1 MSLEDL
7 IIENEITR
15 ALIIDDA
22 YDMEPTSFIVLK
34 NGDRS
39 QIVKALSA
47 EPPAVREIFGAALVE
62 HGLDDDEIEEGLDED
77 AFILK
82 LWELSET
89 KVLTQDSTAALFQVF
104 KADRDAKRAALEPL
118 EKLLKER
125 LNVKFDTQGT
135 QYSALDGCQIVF
147 LDLYLGE
154 TDAQRALDEAAS
166 RIKRLVD
173 SLSDEERPLVFLM
186 STKGGVELDS
196 KASELQKKASLLGCK
211 FRTINK
217 DEFEQYLPKVLESVL
232 RDRPRAQVIAAWVD
246 TWNQAIK
253 NAQTQFIAALRNLD
267 LPDYSY
273 LQKFRLNAEGVALG
287 EYMQPTLLDFL
298 GYCIESQ
305 TPISKMATE
314 LDGLD
319 LRQAPEMHLLPSDQI
334 SELAHAR
341 AFIHRNYLQEKGF
354 HLENVAKDL
363 QLGDVIIKLP
373 PEAAGNRFDFPL
385 GGLAAWVVITQAC
398 DIQQSN
404 SDSFLLLQGTIKPR
418 DWTSNISH
426 DSVNTDVFLWNDTE
440 YSIDWAKAQVSA
452 IKISTMEKRLKNG
465 GGYARIARFRGV
477 EALRLQNL
485 FASNLTRVGLPVSF
499 HNRVEVGIELIIRQ
513 TPTTYATV
521 FNFSPEEKM
530 AAIIDGRVLKP
541 AAEGARA
548 SSKKQSGPAQVL
560 AISPRLYDNFRAKIE
575 NFGLDKV
582 PEQIRGAM
590 KTYIQSTEDLKKLSE
605 HHDIKRAI
613 MFGAN
618 IKCDIFLEELKADWK
633 GYVSIV
639 IRKPALKK

>member
-1 MSLEDL
+1 MSLENL

-22 YDMEPTSFIVLK
+22 YDMAPTSYIVLK
-34 NGDRS
+34 TGDLPE
-39 QIVKALSA
+39 IMKALHA
-47 EPPAVREIFGAALVE
+47 EPPEVRAMFETVLVE
-62 HGLDDDEIEEGLDED
+62 NGFEPDEIEEGLEED

-82 LWELSET
+82 LWEMSEAKT
-89 KVLTQDSTAALFQVF
+89 LTAKSTLALFEVF

-118 EKLLKER
+118 ERLLKDR
-125 LNVKFDTQGT
+125 LKVKFDTQGT
-135 QYSALDGCQIVF
+135 QYSELDGCQIVF

-154 TDAQRALDEAAS
+154 TDAQSALDEAAT
-166 RIKRLVD
+166 RIKRMVNR
-173 SLSDEERPLVFLM
+173 LSDANRPLVFLM

-217 DEFEQYLPKVLESVL
+217 DEFEQHLPKVLESVL

-246 TWNQAIK
+246 TWNQAITA
-253 NAQTQFIAALRNLD
+253 AQTQFVSALRNLD

-273 LQKFRLNAEGVALG
+273 LQKFRLNAEGIALG

-314 LDGLD
+314 LDRMD

-341 AFIHRNYLQEKGF
+341 AFIHRNYLEEKGF
-354 HLENVAKDL
+354 FLDDVAKDL
-363 QLGDVIIKLP
+363 QLGDVIVKLP
-373 PEAAGNRFDFPL
+373 PEAAGNQFSFPL
-385 GGLAAWVVITQAC
+385 GGLPAWVVITQAC

-404 SDSFLLLQGTIKPR
+404 SDSFLLLRGTIKVR
-418 DWTSNISH
+418 DWTSNISR
-426 DSVNTDVFLWNDTE
+426 DSVNTDVFLWNGTE

-452 IKISTMEKRLKNG
+452 IKISTMEKRLKQA

-499 HNRVEVGIELIIRQ
+499 HNRVEVGIELIVRQ
-513 TPTTYATV
+513 TATTQATI
-521 FNFSPEEKM
+521 FKFLPEEKM

-541 AAEGARA
+541 AAEGVRA
-548 SSKKQSGPAQVL
+548 SSKKESGPAQVL
-560 AISPRLYDNFRAKIE
+560 AISPRLYDNFRSKIE
-575 NFGLDKV
+575 AFGLENV
-582 PEQIRGAM
+582 AQQIRGAL
-590 KTYIQSTEDLKKLSE
+590 KSYIESTEDLKKLSE
-605 HHDIKRAI
+605 HHDVKKPIL
-613 MFGAN
+613 FGPN
-618 IKCDIFLEELKADWK
+618 IKCDIFFETVKPDWK
-633 GYVSIV
+633 GMIAVLIQ
-639 IRKPALKK
+639 KPTLKK